1 MLNYEN
7 NIPTFIFYELI
18 STKKKIQRMI
28 FTVSAQQE
36 HLQQIPGMCLN
47 VYVVLEAVF
56 IYLPR

>member
-1 MLNYEN
+1 
-7 NIPTFIFYELI
+7 
-18 STKKKIQRMI
+18 MI